1 MLCIWPFGN
10 FIMDNKNKKK
20 QKIELWAQILVF
32 LVVTIVIV
40 LFALLKDNSTPNF
53 AHTSGIK
60 ERLAA
65 PDFTFPEI
73 DGVEVSLSDFKGK
86 VVLVNIWATWCK
98 PCVDEMPS
106 MEKLYKKFNGQNF
119 EILAVSIDE
128 AGRDSVAPFMSKYK
142 LTFPALID
150 SKGTIISLYGAT
162 GVPESFIIDKNG
174 ILVNKIVGATNWATP
189 EAFRFFQ
196 ELIQQ

>member
-1 MLCIWPFGN
+1 
-10 FIMDNKNKKK
+10 MDTKNKKK
-20 QKIELWAQILVF
+20 QKIELWAQIIVF
-32 LVVTIVIV
+32 LAVTIAIV
-40 LFALLKDNSTPNF
+40 LFALIKNNSTPNS
-53 AHTSGIK
+53 APTSGL
-60 ERLAA
+60 EEGLAA
-65 PDFTFPEI
+65 PDFTFPGI
-73 DGVEVSLSDFKGK
+73 DGTEVSLSDFKGK

-106 MEKLYKKFNGQNF
+106 MEKLYRKFKGQNF

-128 AGRDSVAPFMSKYK
+128 AGRDTVAPFMNKYK

-150 SKGTIISLYGAT
+150 SKGTIKSLYGAT
-162 GVPESFIIDKNG
+162 GVPESFIVDKNG